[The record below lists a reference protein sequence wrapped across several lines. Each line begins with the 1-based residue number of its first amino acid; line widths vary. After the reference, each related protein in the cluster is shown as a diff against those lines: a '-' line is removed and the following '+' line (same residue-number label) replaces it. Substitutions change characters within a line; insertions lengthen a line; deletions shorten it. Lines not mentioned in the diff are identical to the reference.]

1 MSRGSSNL
9 DVSLKYDLYERSV
22 QNPQNDMSFL
32 NQEFER
38 IRERKALYLRED
50 FGGTGML
57 ACLWVTQSKEHH
69 SWAVDLDPEPVEI
82 GRLRHFNKL
91 KTDEKERMHYVL
103 GNVLD
108 HHPFKNDIT
117 VAFNFSY
124 FIFKKRTQL
133 LAYFKSVHAS
143 LADDGIF
150 AVDIFGGTE
159 CYQELEEETEH
170 DGHSYFWD
178 CDKFNPLNNH
188 CTYYIH
194 FKTHHD
200 NKKHERVFHYDW
212 RHWSIPEIVEIMEEA
227 GFKRVITYWEG
238 TDENGEGDG
247 VFYEA
252 KVEENCESW
261 VTYIIGV
268 K

>member
-9 DVSLKYDLYERSV
+9 DVNLKYDLYEKSV
-22 QNPQNDMSFL
+22 QNPQNDMEFL
-32 NQEFER
+32 NQEFVR
-38 IRERKALYLRED
+38 LRDRQAFTLRED
-50 FGGTGML
+50 FAGTGML
-57 ACLWVTQSKEHH
+57 ACKWASQSKEHF
-69 SWAVDLDPEPVEI
+69 SWAVDLDPEPIKI
-82 GRLRHFNKL
+82 G
-91 KTDEKERMHYVL
+91 KERHWSKLGHDERERVRYVE
-103 GNVLD
+103 GNVLNSYD
-108 HHPFKNDIT
+108 FKTDIT

-124 FIFKKRTQL
+124 FVFKKRSQL
-133 LAYFKSVHAS
+133 LDYFKAARAG
-143 LADDGIF
+143 LKPDGLF

-200 NKKHERVFHYDW
+200 NKKHLKVFHYDW
-212 RHWSIPEIVEIMEEA
+212 RHWSIPEIVDIMEEA
-227 GFKRVITYWEG
+227 GFSRVITYWEG

-247 VFYEA
+247 IFYEA
-252 KVEENCESW
+252 QNEENCESW
-261 VTYIIGV
+261 VTYIVGLC
-268 K
+268 